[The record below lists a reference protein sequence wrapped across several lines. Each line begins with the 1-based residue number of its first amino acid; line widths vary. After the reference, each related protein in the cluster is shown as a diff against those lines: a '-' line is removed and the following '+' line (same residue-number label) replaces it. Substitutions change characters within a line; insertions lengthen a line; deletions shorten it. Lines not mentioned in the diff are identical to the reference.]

1 MSFQQGVTGLTSAGR
16 NLEVIGNN
24 VANASTVGAKAS
36 RAEFADIYARA
47 SGGGSGAAG
56 LGVSVAAVAQQFS
69 QGSISSTDNPLD
81 VAING
86 AGFFQLQDPTGAMVY
101 SRNGQ
106 FKVDREGYV
115 TNAGGMKLMAIPVT
129 YQDGQI
135 PGKSQPLQL
144 PTSGIAPKETGKMN
158 LEINLDSRQ
167 SAKLDES
174 TGAPV
179 PINFADATT
188 YNNSTSI
195 NIYDAKGQQVSM
207 TYFFQKVGNNTWDI
221 YATANGEPVN
231 GTAATPLPITQAV
244 FPDNGTPPTSP
255 AAPVDITIPATG
267 VGTSA
272 ETVGFA
278 AVTMDF
284 TKLTQFGSAFG
295 PTDVS
300 QDGFPPGRLT
310 SIAIEDDGT
319 VIGSYSSGQS
329 APLAKVELAN
339 FRNPQGLQPLG
350 GNVWAGTFDSGDPV
364 IGTPG
369 GGNLGLLQAKSVE
382 ESNVDLTQELVNMMV
397 AQRIYQANAQT
408 IKTQDS
414 VMQTLVNLR

>member
-1 MSFQQGVTGLTSAGR
+1 MSFQQGVTGLTAAGR

-24 VANASTVGAKAS
+24 VANASTVGAKGA
-36 RAEFADIYARA
+36 RAEFADVYARA
-47 SGGGSGAAG
+47 SGSGSAAG
-56 LGVSVAAVAQQFS
+56 LGVAVAAVAQQFS

-86 AGFFQLQDPTGAMVY
+86 SGFFQLQDPTGTMVY

-106 FKVDREGYV
+106 FKVDREGFV

-144 PTSGIAPKETGKMN
+144 PTSGIAPKQTTKMN
-158 LEINLDSRQ
+158 LEINLDARQ
-167 SAKLDES
+167 EAKLDEATNS
-174 TGAPV
+174 PV
-179 PINFADATT
+179 PINFSDAST

-195 NIYDAKGQQVSM
+195 NIYDTKGQQVSM
-207 TYFFQKVGNNTWDI
+207 TYFFQKVSNNNWNV
-221 YATANGEPVN
+221 YATANGEPVL
-231 GTAATPLPITQAV
+231 GTADAPEPITQAT
-244 FPDNGTPPTSP
+244 FSDSGAPPTTP
-255 AAPVDITIPATG
+255 AAPLEIAIPATG
-267 VGTSA
+267 VGGSSDTVAFTS
-272 ETVGFA
+272 VI
-278 AVTMDF
+278 MDF
-284 TKLTQFGSAFG
+284 TKLTQFGAAFG

-329 APLAKVELAN
+329 APLARVELAN

-369 GGNLGLLQAKSVE
+369 GGNLGLLQSKSVE

-414 VMQTLVNLR
+414 VMQTLVSLR